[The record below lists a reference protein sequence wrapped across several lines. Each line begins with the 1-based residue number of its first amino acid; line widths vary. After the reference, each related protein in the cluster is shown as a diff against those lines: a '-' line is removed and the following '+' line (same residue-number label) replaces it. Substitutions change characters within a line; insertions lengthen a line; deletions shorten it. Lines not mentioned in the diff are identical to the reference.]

1 MTTPLSSLLAATL
14 NQSTGTTSP
23 TSLPS
28 QVNVDAATQGASRS
42 TSPAIA
48 NAALS
53 QAATLD
59 NAAKVIVERL
69 PERVLSITVTPNNV
83 SSAAQ
88 VLNVA
93 LPAEVS
99 AKLSNQA
106 INNAQLALLPTSPDH
121 ISGPEAKS
129 AQNTSQSQVNTQSA
143 VLLSTRLSQQ
153 GVSLSAPEKAELLKA
168 VAQALAANNAAVT
181 LKGQLS
187 ISTKSEN
194 FGQLMLTTAK
204 NEVIPLS
211 DINTEKLDST
221 AKAALQKLV
230 GQQVVIGLSRASN
243 GGIALQISQGLSN
256 ESARPTTNDNN
267 FAAMTHKNVSTN
279 LQQQFISSAL
289 KQGGVAVEHNL
300 SNPPRLNALLKGSGA
315 DTNALKVLSA
325 LTLTDNKLSI
335 RTSQQNAVLQIV
347 VPQSKGSSLS
357 APTLTQEQVNKLNLS
372 QLPKATAKG
381 LEAVTGNSSL
391 EDSSS
396 ITNLKA
402 AAPTSLK
409 GTDVHNAITALS
421 RVLLSQ
427 TGSTNQALNQ
437 LIAIV
442 ENERLPPSQGMP
454 KAHEAQHFDKILQQL
469 KGLDALNAKAS
480 QAKVSNGEFI
490 GPPKPPKEQL
500 LASAKAILTEGKD
513 AASAENNGLQGKDSG
528 RKPSLVSLAS
538 LAQALS
544 SQAKGLSNSLLS
556 NIAAQLAATQG
567 KGAEIA
573 PVGSDSHATIA
584 GSKSNESVAGE
595 NESAIEVVKSGTK
608 KLALDMNEQGLSQRL
623 QQLISTQALVTTP
636 INLTSP
642 VNASSF
648 VQGLVALVQLA
659 LAGRA
664 MQRQP
669 SLKAQIDAPDSIV
682 SKTLANMGVTAQP
695 SRVSH
700 DMNQLDGRQQLL
712 SQLKTLL
719 SSHQQNKIA
728 NVDSRIQGQDSF
740 YYVLPSLSQHHSPP
754 ELLIKREQ
762 GGQNNKHAQTGE
774 RSLWN
779 ITMKLDIGDSGQVLA
794 KSKIDQSSITL
805 DLYASNDEVLRRIS
819 DTLPYLHRR
828 LESLGLE
835 VENTSF
841 QRGHIPDTLNTRPH
855 QIFETRV

>member
-69 PERVLSITVTPNNV
+69 PERVLSITVTPKNV

-573 PVGSDSHATIA
+573 PVVSDSHATIA

-648 VQGLVALVQLA
+648 VQGLVALIQLA
-659 LAGRA
+659 LSGRA

-669 SLKAQIDAPDSIV
+669 GLKTQIDAPDSIV

-695 SRVSH
+695 SRVSQ

-728 NVDSRIQGQDSF
+728 NVDGRIQGQDSF

>member
-1 MTTPLSSLLAATL
+1 MPVLSNT
-14 NQSTGTTSP
+14 
-23 TSLPS
+23 
-28 QVNVDAATQGASRS
+28 
-42 TSPAIA
+42 
-48 NAALS
+48 ALS
-53 QAATLD
+53 QAAALD

-69 PERVLSITVTPNNV
+69 PERVLSISVTSSNASSNLAP
-83 SSAAQ
+83 SAAQ
-88 VLNVA
+88 VLNVV
-93 LPAEVS
+93 LPADVS
-99 AKLSNQA
+99 GKLSNQT
-106 INNAQLALLPTSPDH
+106 INNAQLALLPNTSDQV
-121 ISGPEAKS
+121 SNLEAKS
-129 AQNTSQSQVNTQSA
+129 VQNAFQSQLSAQSA
-143 VLLSTRLSQQ
+143 ILLSTSLSQQ
-153 GVSLSAPEKAELLKA
+153 GVSLSAPDKAELLKA

-204 NEVIPLS
+204 NEVVPLA

-221 AKAALQKLV
+221 AKPALQKLV
-230 GQQVVIGLSRASN
+230 GQQVVIGLSRANN

-256 ESARPTTNDNN
+256 QSTDPRANHNQLI
-267 FAAMTHKNVSTN
+267 AITHKNVSTN
-279 LQQQFISSAL
+279 LQQQLISSAL

-300 SNPPRLNALLKGSGA
+300 SNPPRLNALLKASGV

-325 LTLTDNKLSI
+325 LTLTDDKLSI
-335 RTSQQNAVLQIV
+335 RTSQQGAVLQIDLS
-347 VPQSKGSSLS
+347 QSKNPSLA
-357 APTLTQEQVNKLNLS
+357 APTLTKEQVSKLNLL
-372 QLPKATAKG
+372 QLPKAIAKR
-381 LEAVTGNSSL
+381 LEAITGNSASL
-391 EDSSS
+391 PSSS
-396 ITNLKA
+396 LSNVNTDI
-402 AAPTSLK
+402 PTSLR

-427 TGSTNQALNQ
+427 TGSTNQALSQ
-437 LIAIV
+437 LVAIV
-442 ENERLPPSQGMP
+442 ENGSLPPGSAAAQAH
-454 KAHEAQHFDKILQQL
+454 KARHFDKILQHL
-469 KGLDALNAKAS
+469 KGLDALNAKPS
-480 QAKVSNGEFI
+480 QTKVSNGEFI
-490 GPPKPPKEQL
+490 GPPKPSNEQL
-500 LASAKAILTEGKD
+500 LATAKASLTDGKD
-513 AASAENNGLQGKDSG
+513 IMSPETIGTQGKDSG
-528 RKPSLVSLAS
+528 SKPSLVSLAS

-544 SQAKGLSNSLLS
+544 TQAKGLSNSLLS

-567 KGAEIA
+567 KGAEIP
-573 PVGSDSHATIA
+573 PVVSDSHVTLA
-584 GSKSNESVAGE
+584 GAKTKESVNGE
-595 NESAIEVVKSGTK
+595 SEPAIEGVKSGTK

-636 INLTSP
+636 VNLTSP

-669 SLKAQIDAPDSIV
+669 ILKAQIDAPDSIV

-695 SRVSH
+695 SRVSQDIH
-700 DMNQLDGRQQLL
+700 QLDSRQQVL

-740 YYVLPSLSQHHSPP
+740 YYILPSLSQHHSPP

-762 GGQNNKHAQTGE
+762 GGHNNKHAQRGE

-794 KSKIDQSSITL
+794 KSKIDKSTITL
-805 DLYASNDEVLRRIS
+805 DFYASSDEVLKRIG
-819 DTLPYLHRR
+819 DTLPYLHKR
-828 LESLGLE
+828 LTSLGLV
-835 VENTSF
+835 VENTSY
-841 QRGHIPDTLNTRPH
+841 QRGHIPESLSSRPH

>member
-381 LEAVTGNSSL
+381 LEAVAGTSASFTSSFQPNVKT
-391 EDSSS
+391 EV
-396 ITNLKA
+396 
-402 AAPTSLK
+402 PTSLK

-437 LIAIV
+437 LITIV

-573 PVGSDSHATIA
+573 PVVSDSHATIA

-648 VQGLVALVQLA
+648 VQGLVALIQLA
-659 LAGRA
+659 LSGRA

-669 SLKAQIDAPDSIV
+669 GLKTQIDAPDSIV

-695 SRVSH
+695 SRVSQ

-728 NVDSRIQGQDSF
+728 NVDGRIQGQDSF
-740 YYVLPSLSQHHSPP
+740 YYVLPSLSQHQSPP

-762 GGQNNKHAQTGE
+762 GGQNNKHAQAGQ
-774 RSLWN
+774 RSVWN

-794 KSKIDQSSITL
+794 KSKIDKSTITL
-805 DLYASNDEVLRRIS
+805 DLYASSDEVLKRIG
-819 DTLPYLHRR
+819 DTLPYLHKR
-828 LESLGLE
+828 LTSLGLV
-835 VENTSF
+835 VENTSY
-841 QRGHIPDTLNTRPH
+841 QRGHIPDTLNSRPH
-855 QIFETRV
+855 PIFETRV

>member
-437 LIAIV
+437 LITIV

-573 PVGSDSHATIA
+573 PVVSDSHATIA

-648 VQGLVALVQLA
+648 VQGLVALIQLA
-659 LAGRA
+659 LSGRA

-669 SLKAQIDAPDSIV
+669 GLKTQIDAPDSIV
-682 SKTLANMGVTAQP
+682 SKTLANMGVTTQP
-695 SRVSH
+695 SRVSQ

-728 NVDSRIQGQDSF
+728 NVDGRIQGQDSF

>member
-129 AQNTSQSQVNTQSA
+129 AQNTSQSQVDTQSA

-409 GTDVHNAITALS
+409 GTDVHNAISTLS

-427 TGSTNQALNQ
+427 TGSTSQALSQ
-437 LIAIV
+437 LVAIV
-442 ENERLPPSQGMP
+442 ENGKSPPGSGAPQ
-454 KAHEAQHFDKILQQL
+454 AHEAQHFDKILQQL

-573 PVGSDSHATIA
+573 PVVSDSHATIA

-648 VQGLVALVQLA
+648 VQGLVALIQLA
-659 LAGRA
+659 LSGRA

-669 SLKAQIDAPDSIV
+669 GLKTQIDAPDSIV

-695 SRVSH
+695 SRVSQ

-728 NVDSRIQGQDSF
+728 NVDGRIQGQDSF
-740 YYVLPSLSQHHSPP
+740 YYVLPSLSQHQSPP

-762 GGQNNKHAQTGE
+762 GGQNNKHAQAGQ
-774 RSLWN
+774 RSVWN

-794 KSKIDQSSITL
+794 KSKIDKSTITL
-805 DLYASNDEVLRRIS
+805 DLYASSDEVLKRIG
-819 DTLPYLHRR
+819 DTLPYLHKR
-828 LESLGLE
+828 LTSLGLV
-835 VENTSF
+835 VENTSY
-841 QRGHIPDTLNTRPH
+841 QRGHIPDTLNSRPH

>member
-573 PVGSDSHATIA
+573 PVVSDSHATIA

-648 VQGLVALVQLA
+648 VQGLVALIQLA
-659 LAGRA
+659 LSGRA

-669 SLKAQIDAPDSIV
+669 GLKTQIDAPDSIV

-695 SRVSH
+695 SRVSQ

-728 NVDSRIQGQDSF
+728 NVDGRIQGQDSF
-740 YYVLPSLSQHHSPP
+740 YYVLPSLSQHQSPP

-762 GGQNNKHAQTGE
+762 GGQNNKHAQAGQ

-794 KSKIDQSSITL
+794 KSKIDKSTITL
-805 DLYASNDEVLRRIS
+805 DLYASSDEVLKRIG
-819 DTLPYLHRR
+819 DTLPYLHKR
-828 LESLGLE
+828 LTSLGLV
-835 VENTSF
+835 VENTSY
-841 QRGHIPDTLNTRPH
+841 QRGHIPDTLNSRPH

>member
-1 MTTPLSSLLAATL
+1 MTTPLSSLLAAAL
-14 NQSTGTTSP
+14 NQSTGSTSP

-267 FAAMTHKNVSTN
+267 FVAMTHKNVSTN

-289 KQGGVAVEHNL
+289 KQSGVAVEHNL

-335 RTSQQNAVLQIV
+335 RTSQQSAVLQIHI
-347 VPQSKGSSLS
+347 PQSKGSSLS
-357 APTLTQEQVNKLNLS
+357 APTLRQEQVNKLNLS

-556 NIAAQLAATQG
+556 NIAAQPAATQG

-573 PVGSDSHATIA
+573 PVVSDSHATIA

-682 SKTLANMGVTAQP
+682 SKTLANMGVTAQT
-695 SRVSH
+695 SRVSQ
-700 DMNQLDGRQQLL
+700 DMHQLDGRQQLL

-762 GGQNNKHAQTGE
+762 GGQNNKHAQTGQ

-805 DLYASNDEVLRRIS
+805 DLYASNDEVLKRIS

>member
-14 NQSTGTTSP
+14 NQSKGTTSP

-129 AQNTSQSQVNTQSA
+129 AQNTSQSQVDTQSA

-409 GTDVHNAITALS
+409 GTDVHNAISTLS

-427 TGSTNQALNQ
+427 TGSTSQALSQ
-437 LIAIV
+437 LVAIV
-442 ENERLPPSQGMP
+442 ENGKSPPGSGAPQ
-454 KAHEAQHFDKILQQL
+454 AHEAQHFDKILQQL

-573 PVGSDSHATIA
+573 PVVSDSHATIA

-648 VQGLVALVQLA
+648 VQGLVALIQLA
-659 LAGRA
+659 LSGRA

-669 SLKAQIDAPDSIV
+669 GLKTQIDAPDSIV
-682 SKTLANMGVTAQP
+682 SKTLANMGVTTQP
-695 SRVSH
+695 SRVSQ

-740 YYVLPSLSQHHSPP
+740 YYVLPSLSQHQSLP
-754 ELLIKREQ
+754 ELLIKREL
-762 GGQNNKHAQTGE
+762 GGQDNKHAQAGQ

-794 KSKIDQSSITL
+794 KSKIDKSTITL
-805 DLYASNDEVLRRIS
+805 DLYASNDEVLRRIG
-819 DTLPYLHRR
+819 DTLPYLQKR
-828 LESLGLE
+828 LTSLGLV
-835 VENTSF
+835 VENTSY
-841 QRGHIPDTLNTRPH
+841 QRGHIPDTLNSRPH

>member
-573 PVGSDSHATIA
+573 PVVSDSHATIA

-648 VQGLVALVQLA
+648 VQGLVALIQLA
-659 LAGRA
+659 LSGRA

-669 SLKAQIDAPDSIV
+669 GLKTQIDAPDSIV
-682 SKTLANMGVTAQP
+682 SKTLANMGVTTQP
-695 SRVSH
+695 SRVSQ

-740 YYVLPSLSQHHSPP
+740 YYILPSLSQHQSPP
-754 ELLIKREQ
+754 ELLIKREL
-762 GGQNNKHAQTGE
+762 GGQNNKHAPAGQ

-779 ITMKLDIGDSGQVLA
+779 ITMKLDIGDNGQVLA
-794 KSKIDQSSITL
+794 KSKIDKSTITL
-805 DLYASNDEVLRRIS
+805 DLYASNDEVLKRIG
-819 DTLPYLHRR
+819 DTLPYLHKR
-828 LESLGLE
+828 LTSLGLV
-835 VENTSF
+835 VENTSY
-841 QRGHIPDTLNTRPH
+841 QRGHIPDTLNSRPH

>member
-14 NQSTGTTSP
+14 NQSKGTTSP

-129 AQNTSQSQVNTQSA
+129 AQNTSQSQVDTQSA

-194 FGQLMLTTAK
+194 FGQLILTTAK
-204 NEVIPLS
+204 NEGVPLT

-409 GTDVHNAITALS
+409 GTDVHNAISTLS

-427 TGSTNQALNQ
+427 TGSTSQALSQ
-437 LIAIV
+437 LVAIV
-442 ENERLPPSQGMP
+442 ENGKSPPGSGAPQ
-454 KAHEAQHFDKILQQL
+454 AHEAQHFDKILQQL

-573 PVGSDSHATIA
+573 PVVSDSHATIA

-669 SLKAQIDAPDSIV
+669 GLKTQIDAPDSIV
-682 SKTLANMGVTAQP
+682 SKTLANMGVTTQP
-695 SRVSH
+695 SRVSQ

-719 SSHQQNKIA
+719 SSYQQNKIA

-740 YYVLPSLSQHHSPP
+740 YYILPSLSQHQSPP

-762 GGQNNKHAQTGE
+762 SGQNNKHAQSGQ

-794 KSKIDQSSITL
+794 KSKIDKSTITL
-805 DLYASNDEVLRRIS
+805 DLYASSDEVLKRIG
-819 DTLPYLHRR
+819 DTLPYLHKR
-828 LESLGLE
+828 LTSLGLV
-835 VENTSF
+835 VENTSY
-841 QRGHIPDTLNTRPH
+841 QRGHIPDTLNSRPH